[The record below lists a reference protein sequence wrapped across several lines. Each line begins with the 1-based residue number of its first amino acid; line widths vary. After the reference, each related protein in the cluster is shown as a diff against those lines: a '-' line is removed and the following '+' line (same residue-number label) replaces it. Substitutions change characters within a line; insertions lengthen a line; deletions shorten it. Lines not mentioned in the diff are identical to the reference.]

1 MSNFKVNVFNLLF
14 FILISFNVLASE
26 NKKNFINIESDQLI
40 NKQNPL
46 ISEFI
51 GKVYAND
58 SVNHFWGDK
67 MIVEY
72 DEDKKI
78 KFIIIKDNV
87 KIKRVNEEAT
97 GNFASYDPKK
107 EVIEVLGDVIVI
119 KDGNILYG
127 EKLIIDL
134 ISSTSIIT
142 GNKNK
147 QVSVKIN
154 K

>member
-72 DEDKKI
+72 DKDKKI